1 MSMIE
6 FAILDYGNAYRNQ
19 IEILDVIS
27 TESDEAVYP
36 IAKRKYGEQIW
47 IRPIS
52 KTEAKNER
60 YIGFPHPYKPRLGL
74 QTRSSEL
81 YFGTL

>member
-1 MSMIE
+1 MSMIN
-6 FAILDYGNAYRNQ
+6 FAILDYGTDYRDQ

-27 TESDEAVYP
+27 AESDETIYP

-47 IRPIS
+47 IRQIS

-60 YIGFPHPYKPRLGL
+60 YIGFPHPYRPMLGL
-74 QTRSSEL
+74 TTRSSEL

>member
-1 MSMIE
+1 MME
-6 FAILDYGNAYRNQ
+6 FAILDYGNDYRNQ
-19 IEILDVIS
+19 IEIIDVIS
-27 TESDEAVYP
+27 AESDETVYQ

-47 IRPIS
+47 IRQIS
-52 KTEAKNER
+52 KASASNER
-60 YIGFPHPYKPRLGL
+60 YIGFPHPYRPILGL

>member
-1 MSMIE
+1 MIE
-6 FAILDYGNAYRNQ
+6 FAILDYGYDYRNQ

-27 TESDEAVYP
+27 AESDESVYT

-47 IRPIS
+47 IRQIS

-60 YIGFPHPYKPRLGL
+60 YIGFPHPYIPIFGL
-74 QTRSSEL
+74 KIRRND
-81 YFGTL
+81 YVYGI